1 MDTRRVLNGVT
12 VHERAVGPKER
23 FKRLP
28 KERKY
33 TMRERRRYDG
43 LYRHFLNKKKWS
55 LVIPTWLSSL
65 CPFSQMERIYNAPHF
80 QNSRFLFFYVCNF
93 D

>member
-12 VHERAVGPKER
+12 VRERAVGPKER

-43 LYRHFLNKKKWS
+43 LYRQ
-55 LVIPTWLSSL
+55 LSKRKEMVLSYTHL
-65 CPFSQMERIYNAPHF
+65 A
-80 QNSRFLFFYVCNF
+80 
-93 D
+93 

>member
-43 LYRHFLNKKKWS
+43 LQTLFKQKEM
-55 LVIPTWLSSL
+55 V
-65 CPFSQMERIYNAPHF
+65 FSYTHLA
-80 QNSRFLFFYVCNF
+80 
-93 D
+93 